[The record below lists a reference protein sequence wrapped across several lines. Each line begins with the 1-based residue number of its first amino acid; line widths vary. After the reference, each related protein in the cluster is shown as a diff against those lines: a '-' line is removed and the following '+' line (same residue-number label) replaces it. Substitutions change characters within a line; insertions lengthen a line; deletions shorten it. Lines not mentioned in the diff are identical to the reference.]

1 MAVGGLVLTL
11 HPDPQREREVLRQ
24 IAADPRLEQGPRT
37 GSRLALVVTTDS
49 LGEGHALCEALL
61 AHPGIE
67 NLEVAYV
74 APEEERVHGASD
86 ARVNTAPEGGLQEET
101 IDGRQR

>member
-11 HPDPQREREVLRQ
+11 SPDPALRSDAEAVL
-24 IAADPRLEQGPRT
+24 AADPRLETGPRE
-37 GSRLALVVTTDS
+37 GLRQAVVATTDT
-49 LGEGHALCEALL
+49 LGEGHALCERLM

-74 APEEERVHGASD
+74 APEEERAAGA
-86 ARVNTAPEGGLQEET
+86 PQEGDE
-101 IDGRQR
+101 